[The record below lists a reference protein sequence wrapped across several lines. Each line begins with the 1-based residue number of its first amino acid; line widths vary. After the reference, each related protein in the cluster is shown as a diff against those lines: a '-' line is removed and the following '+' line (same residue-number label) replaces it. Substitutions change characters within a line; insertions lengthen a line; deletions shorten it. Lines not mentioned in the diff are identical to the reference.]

1 MGAHYWWLAGVACV
15 MIAGLPA
22 PPAVAEEQQPAAPR
36 RSLTVT
42 GRGEVKASPDRVVL
56 SLAVETASAR
66 ATDAA
71 AENAK
76 RSQEVTAA
84 VKRLLGPD
92 DTVATTRYAVEP
104 RYDVAQPGQTRE
116 PRITGYVVRNEV
128 LVESRKTEAA
138 GAFIDAATAAGANR
152 VSSLQFTLSTPG
164 EALRTALERAGADAR
179 AQAESAARGL
189 GVRLRGVVS
198 ASTVAGPVVV
208 PRRFETMAAEA
219 RVPTPVEAGEAT
231 VTATLQVTYEI
242 E

>member
-1 MGAHYWWLAGVACV
+1 MDARYWWLAGVACV
-15 MIAGLPA
+15 VIAGVPA
-22 PPAVAEEQQPAAPR
+22 PPAGAEEQQSATPR

-56 SLAVETASAR
+56 SFAVETTSAR
-66 ATDAA
+66 ASDAA
-71 AENAK
+71 AENAR

-92 DTVATTRYAVEP
+92 ETTTRYAVEP
-104 RYDVAQPGQTRE
+104 RYDVVQPGQARE
-116 PRITGYVVRNEV
+116 PRITGYIVRNEV

-152 VSSLQFTLSTPG
+152 VSGLQFTLSAPG

-198 ASTVAGPVVV
+198 ASTVAGPVVA
-208 PRRFETMAAEA
+208 PRHFEVMAAEA
-219 RVPTPVEAGEAT
+219 RAPTPVEAGEAT